1 MNSSYSKK
9 RHIQQSNLLVESRFL
24 QKKNDNNLI
33 LEASTPFKNK
43 EEGNDFRN
51 WVNDNYPDWAKEN
64 QLDRSG
70 QFNNSYI
77 QKAYQEFGDEY
88 TPSEKSDNSNSYLQP
103 LQQKFSGKFN
113 PNVKNSKTKSTDFN
127 LAKKLMNNF
136 HKPVNDEKKLQV
148 ASSTSRPYVLVDFYP
163 DGTLVIQKDKNI
175 YSSVYDKSKGTWY
188 TVSGNLVMN
197 HKNKKYIITPSDNNQ
212 FWNMLKDGKY
222 LSWNDSSFV
231 QDSNSQNTGG
241 FVIPFAFPE
250 YETKLDGEGVWLN
263 FQGYISKLLV
273 GGSKQGTYGKLGHG
287 GVATVTPDGNTKIFE
302 FGRYTKAKKGYGI
315 VISKNLGKIAK
326 IKNGQITNVEEL
338 ATKIK
343 SKTEGQGPL
352 LSMDYAV
359 INAPDI
365 NKGIEYAQSVKEK
378 EYSATD
384 FSISNNSAN
393 CGTYALEVV
402 KNSGIDLVSGCFPT
416 PKSMISRMRRLTDVG
431 GTV

>member
-136 HKPVNDEKKLQV
+136 HKPVN
-148 ASSTSRPYVLVDFYP
+148 
-163 DGTLVIQKDKNI
+163 
-175 YSSVYDKSKGTWY
+175 
-188 TVSGNLVMN
+188 
-197 HKNKKYIITPSDNNQ
+197 H
-212 FWNMLKDGKY
+212 
-222 LSWNDSSFV
+222 
-231 QDSNSQNTGG
+231 
-241 FVIPFAFPE
+241 
-250 YETKLDGEGVWLN
+250 
-263 FQGYISKLLV
+263 
-273 GGSKQGTYGKLGHG
+273 
-287 GVATVTPDGNTKIFE
+287 
-302 FGRYTKAKKGYGI
+302 
-315 VISKNLGKIAK
+315 
-326 IKNGQITNVEEL
+326 
-338 ATKIK
+338 
-343 SKTEGQGPL
+343 
-352 LSMDYAV
+352 
-359 INAPDI
+359 
-365 NKGIEYAQSVKEK
+365 
-378 EYSATD
+378 
-384 FSISNNSAN
+384 
-393 CGTYALEVV
+393 
-402 KNSGIDLVSGCFPT
+402 
-416 PKSMISRMRRLTDVG
+416 
-431 GTV
+431 